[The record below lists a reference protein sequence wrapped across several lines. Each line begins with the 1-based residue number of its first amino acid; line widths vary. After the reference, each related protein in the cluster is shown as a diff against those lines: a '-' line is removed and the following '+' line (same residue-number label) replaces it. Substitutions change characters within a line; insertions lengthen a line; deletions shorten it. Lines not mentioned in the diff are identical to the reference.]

1 LSTRS
6 PARKRFSLF
15 IFLLVAVVNCRV
27 KERWQSYTLFF
38 FDTVCDIQIFC
49 QATQVKPTQEEISR
63 IFAEIE
69 ENFSPGHQDL
79 SSPLVLELFQLSRQ
93 VYQNTGGFFDIS
105 VGPLVEL
112 WGFSSKAYRV
122 PRAEEVRAVL
132 PLVGMD
138 KIRLEANEI
147 VLQPGMKLDW
157 SGIAKGWA
165 VDRAARALRD
175 MGITRGFINAGG
187 DLFCW
192 GANPDSGDWRIGIK
206 HPRQKGF
213 LGVLSLRETGVAT
226 SGDYQRYFERDGIRY
241 HHIFDPTSG
250 YPARERQSVTVIGPE
265 TMLCDAL
272 ATALFVSPEPEA
284 ILKKYPDYGALL
296 VNSRGE
302 AAVIGKSSGIE
313 PFQAGQAFHHR

>member
-1 LSTRS
+1 
-6 PARKRFSLF
+6 
-15 IFLLVAVVNCRV
+15 
-27 KERWQSYTLFF
+27 
-38 FDTVCDIQIFC
+38 
-49 QATQVKPTQEEISR
+49 
-63 IFAEIE
+63 
-69 ENFSPGHQDL
+69 
-79 SSPLVLELFQLSRQ
+79 
-93 VYQNTGGFFDIS
+93 
-105 VGPLVEL
+105 
-112 WGFSSKAYRV
+112 
-122 PRAEEVRAVL
+122 
-132 PLVGMD
+132 MD

-157 SGIAKGWA
+157 GGIAKGWA

-175 MGITRGFINAGG
+175 MGIIRGFVNAGG

-213 LGVLSLRETGVAT
+213 LGVLSVRDTGVAT
-226 SGDYQRYFERDGIRY
+226 SGDYQRYFEKDGIRY
-241 HHIFDPTSG
+241 HHIFNPTSG

-284 ILKKYPDYGALL
+284 IIKKYSKYGAIL

-302 AAVIGKSSGIE
+302 AGIIGKSSGIE